1 MEMNSALNAWKDI
14 FLNIVDKHA
23 PRRVMRVR
31 NKPAPWLNSQLKE
44 EIYKRDWLKKQAS
57 ETQGPDDW
65 KAYTTKKLTVNKNVQ
80 KTKKDYYKHQIER
93 ASGKA
98 TWKILND
105 RIGKKSDSTRIN
117 YLTTENS
124 GPSSDP

>member
-1 MEMNSALNAWKDI
+1 M
-14 FLNIVDKHA
+14 NIVDKHA

-44 EIYKRDWLKKQAS
+44 EIYKRDWLKTQAS

-80 KTKKDYYKHQIER
+80 KTKKDDYKHQIER
-93 ASGKA
+93 ASGNLKA

-117 YLTTENS
+117 YLKTENS

>member
-1 MEMNSALNAWKDI
+1 M
-14 FLNIVDKHA
+14 NIVDKHA

-57 ETQGPDDW
+57 EAQGPDDW

-93 ASGKA
+93 ASGNLKA
-98 TWKILND
+98 TWKIFND
-105 RIGKKSDSTRIN
+105 RISKKSDSTRIN
-117 YLTTENS
+117 YLKTENS